1 MTNGPTAAAIRNDL
15 RYLGGIDRRHSF
27 LESVPDRWFQNKGYT
42 LLTERAV
49 DGTPLVGVALDYP
62 FPCPIDETATMMIR
76 YWLGN
81 LNRRA
86 ELLPAY
92 IKNIVAI
99 NEHMATVGA
108 KRVWG
113 AVPKKATHLTSFLEP
128 AARAGACRRVDG
140 AGITIG
146 DVVDEEDDYRNFW
159 FFIGDRQTVTDFMQ
173 AVP

>member
-1 MTNGPTAAAIRNDL
+1 MTNGLTALRDDL
-15 RYLGGIDRRHSF
+15 RYLGAIDRRHSF

-42 LLTERAV
+42 VLTERAV
-49 DGTPLVGVALDYP
+49 DGTPLVGVALEYP
-62 FPCPIDETATMMIR
+62 SVCPVDATATMQIR

-81 LNRRA
+81 LDRRA
-86 ELLPAY
+86 ELLAAY

-99 NEHMATVGA
+99 NDHMASVGA
-108 KRVWG
+108 SRVWG

-128 AARAGACRRVDG
+128 AALAGACRQVDG
-140 AGITIG
+140 AGITLG
-146 DVVDEEDDYRNFW
+146 DAMDEEDDCRNFW